1 MPGFYQQINSDKWI
15 DQSRVRV
22 QATADPSRDKNL
34 ILFHFPPEGETK
46 TLELSPN
53 TNNIQK

>member
-15 DQSRVRV
+15 DQS
-22 QATADPSRDKNL
+22 QADPSPDKNL

-53 TNNIQK
+53 TNNI

>member
-46 TLELSPN
+46 GLELSPN
-53 TNNIQK
+53 KNKI